1 MFRRAKRVYHAS
13 ILIANNSVTGV
24 SDIRVSLRVLDSTVT
39 GRRHFY
45 TRPEFL
51 HRK

>member
-13 ILIANNSVTGV
+13 IPIANDSVAGV